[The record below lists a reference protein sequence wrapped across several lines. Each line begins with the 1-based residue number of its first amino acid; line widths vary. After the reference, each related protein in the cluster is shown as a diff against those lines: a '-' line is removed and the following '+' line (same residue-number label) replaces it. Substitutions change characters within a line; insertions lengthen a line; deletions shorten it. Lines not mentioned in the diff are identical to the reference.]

1 MYSQVMA
8 LVCNEDW
15 LKLAGRKEAGKNG
28 KAEKLWRVGK
38 SEKVGFKAR
47 KKLIAEE
54 RKWFKRVGRSRT
66 DDCGGVVW
74 VRSKGS

>member
-1 MYSQVMA
+1 MA
-8 LVCNEDW
+8 LIRNQDW
-15 LKLAGRKEAGKNG
+15 LKRAGREAGKDG

-47 KKLIAEE
+47 KKLTAGE
-54 RKWFKRVGRSRT
+54 RKCFKRVERSRT
-66 DDCGGVVW
+66 DDCGGVVC